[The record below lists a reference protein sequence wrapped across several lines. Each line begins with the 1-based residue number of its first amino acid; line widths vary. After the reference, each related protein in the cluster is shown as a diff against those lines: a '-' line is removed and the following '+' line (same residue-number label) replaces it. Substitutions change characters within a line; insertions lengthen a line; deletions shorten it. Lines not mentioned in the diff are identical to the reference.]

1 MTNEQ
6 RKKCEEIIHSVAA
19 GTGAVGA
26 GLSSTLVADTAVIT
40 PMQAKMIEDLGNV
53 FGVEKGT
60 AVMQGTISS
69 VVAGIVG
76 KNLVKI
82 VTGWIPIAGNII
94 NAATAAGITEAIGW
108 MAVDQFERLTNKAW

>member
-40 PMQAKMIEDLGNV
+40 PMQAKMI
-53 FGVEKGT
+53 
-60 AVMQGTISS
+60 
-69 VVAGIVG
+69 
-76 KNLVKI
+76 
-82 VTGWIPIAGNII
+82 
-94 NAATAAGITEAIGW
+94 
-108 MAVDQFERLTNKAW
+108 